1 MFDQSSHNE
10 ESLQRK
16 LRDQLKSDQNRVD
29 RVEATSFDGMES
41 SGFKFHK
48 QPISDIIAYCFG
60 DSKGEEKLKEIN
72 DEAGKYNDDDKKK
85 KYIEDQLRDYAKV
98 NVDDKISGGLKENFF
113 GASEKYQQ
121 AIKEGKIK
129 DGERL
134 TLENAGS
141 IDKDKDPM
149 FSMLKGLGL
158 NISGDNCRADYQ
170 ETVNASGAKVKVLS
184 LSFVNR
190 PTTNIIDPDSQH
202 QKLASAYANT
212 LNPDERKQF
221 QDSFARHTEN
231 ARNGEPK
238 MSVDDFNKSCNTSLD
253 KQAEKIRTTETQ
265 QNGNS
270 MDRARQEA
278 LGVARDMASKKEDI
292 SSSSPTTSQRP
303 SMPRSNS
310 SPDR

>member
-1 MFDQSSHNE
+1 MFDQDSHITD
-10 ESLQRK
+10 SLKKRPEKQS
-16 LRDQLKSDQNRVD
+16 KSDQNRVD

-72 DEAGKYNDDDKKK
+72 DEAGKYSDNNEKK
-85 KYIEDQLRDYAKV
+85 KYIEDQLRDYAKG

-141 IDKDKDPM
+141 NDKENDPM

-212 LNPDERKQF
+212 LNDQEKKQF

-253 KQAEKIRTTETQ
+253 KQIAEIKKSKSQSTTSEMDKAKQ
-265 QNGNS
+265 QAS
-270 MDRARQEA
+270 E
-278 LGVARDMASKKEDI
+278 VAKEMASKKDI
-292 SSSSPTTSQRP
+292 SSATTSQRH
-303 SMPRSNS
+303 SMQRSNS
-310 SPDR
+310 SQLR

>member
-1 MFDQSSHNE
+1 MFDPTSSSA
-10 ESLQRK
+10 ESLHEK
-16 LRDQLKSDQNRVD
+16 LKQQSKSDPNRVD
-29 RVEATSFDGMES
+29 KVEATSFDGIES

-48 QPISDIIAYCFG
+48 QPIPDILAYCFG
-60 DSKGEEKLKEIN
+60 DEKGEKKLKEIN
-72 DEAGKYNDDDKKK
+72 EKARIYSDNNDKK
-85 KYIEDQLRDYAKV
+85 KYIEDQLRDYAKG

-141 IDKDKDPM
+141 IDKEKDPM

-212 LNPDERKQF
+212 LNDQEKKQF

-253 KQAEKIRTTETQ
+253 KQIAEIKKSKSQSTTSEMDKAKQ
-265 QNGNS
+265 QAS
-270 MDRARQEA
+270 E
-278 LGVARDMASKKEDI
+278 VAKEMASKKDI
-292 SSSSPTTSQRP
+292 SSATTSQRH
-303 SMPRSNS
+303 SMQRSNS
-310 SPDR
+310 SQFR

>member
-1 MFDQSSHNE
+1 MFDQNSSSA
-10 ESLQRK
+10 ESLHDK
-16 LRDQLKSDQNRVD
+16 LKQQSKSDPNRVD
-29 RVEATSFDGMES
+29 KVEATSFDGIES

-48 QPISDIIAYCFG
+48 QPIPDILAYCFG
-60 DSKGEEKLKEIN
+60 DEKGENKLKEIN
-72 DEAGKYNDDDKKK
+72 ENARNYSDNNEKK
-85 KYIEDQLRDYAKV
+85 KYIEDQLRDYAKG

-121 AIKEGKIK
+121 AIKDGKIK

-141 IDKDKDPM
+141 NDKENDPM

-212 LNPDERKQF
+212 LNDQEKNQF

-253 KQAEKIRTTETQ
+253 KQADKPYR
-265 QNGNS
+265 
-270 MDRARQEA
+270 
-278 LGVARDMASKKEDI
+278 
-292 SSSSPTTSQRP
+292 
-303 SMPRSNS
+303 
-310 SPDR
+310 